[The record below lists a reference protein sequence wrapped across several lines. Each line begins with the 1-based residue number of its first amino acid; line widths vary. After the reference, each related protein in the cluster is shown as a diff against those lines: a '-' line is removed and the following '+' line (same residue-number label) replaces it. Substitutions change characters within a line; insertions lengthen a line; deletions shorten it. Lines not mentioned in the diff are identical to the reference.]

1 MSKPDEFEKYSYLVN
16 YEVEFRFYVSIF
28 HFIFVLI
35 GLFTFTYMLFKSSK
49 GLITVLGI
57 DISGYYL
64 IYWLL
69 ALSVFILMF
78 YRFFYVDK
86 KRVVVGLN
94 FDDGLKIKLKW
105 GPIIEI
111 GKFTLIL
118 NKRKLKFESQIPGLK
133 PYKKYDYDYI
143 GVKHNDIIYVIP
155 YAEDRRKEL
164 VSLLEESNQLQ
175 PTPKIY

>member
-69 ALSVFILMF
+69 ALSVFILG
-78 YRFFYVDK
+78 
-86 KRVVVGLN
+86 RV
-94 FDDGLKIKLKW
+94 
-105 GPIIEI
+105 EH
-111 GKFTLIL
+111 
-118 NKRKLKFESQIPGLK
+118 S
-133 PYKKYDYDYI
+133 
-143 GVKHNDIIYVIP
+143 
-155 YAEDRRKEL
+155 
-164 VSLLEESNQLQ
+164 
-175 PTPKIY
+175 